1 MQFLNDRYAQG
12 VIEFILIIVIVVV
25 VLGGVVWE
33 MHQSI
38 GNKLQEYN
46 NAL

>member
-1 MQFLNDRYAQG
+1 MQFLNDQRAQG
-12 VIEFILIIVIVVV
+12 VVEFILIIVIVVV